1 MVNDIITKE
10 KGCSMLS
17 ALSNRPRIL
26 FEVKHVLEAYRVKT
40 DKANFIYRS
49 LANVLKGFFILKYD
63 KKNIFFVE
71 NHL

>member
-1 MVNDIITKE
+1 LE
-10 KGCSMLS
+10 
-17 ALSNRPRIL
+17 LSNRPRQF
-26 FEVKHVLEAYRVKT
+26 FEDKRVREVDRVKNY
-40 DKANFIYRS
+40 KANFIYRS